1 MFKKRTFFVLSLAAF
16 GVMLGMGIIAPLM
29 PLYAKNMGASGIWL
43 GIIFGSYSLSRLLLV
58 PLIGKISDKKGRKK
72 IIALGLLLYSI
83 FSLGYVF
90 ATNEFLLSLVRF
102 FQGFAS
108 AMTLPI
114 IMAFIGDISPRGE
127 EGKYMGNF
135 NVSRFLGLGMGPLL
149 GGVLNDAYGID
160 SAFYALSGI
169 TGLVFLLALFFLP
182 EGDSFTGKQKQI
194 KQSSFKT
201 ILKLKVM
208 RGLLTFRF
216 VSALGRGSLLSF
228 LSIYAFSF
236 GIKPTQV
243 GIMLTVNI
251 LFLSFLQI
259 PFGKMADKISKSKLI
274 LIGGSLSIIS
284 LMLIPQTGNFFLLLL
299 LNILWG
305 IGRAMGIP
313 ATSAI
318 NTMVGRKY
326 GMGAS
331 TGLFMTPLYA
341 GMVVSPLISGLLMQT
356 IGIVYIFYFAGL
368 ATAAGLLIF
377 FLQVKGTNLN
387 DPTQNLSTKMLPP
400 RVQE

>member
-1 MFKKRTFFVLSLAAF
+1 MFKKRSFFVLSLAAF

-43 GIIFGSYSLSRLLLV
+43 GIIFGSYSLSRLLFV
-58 PLIGKISDKKGRKK
+58 PLIGKISDRRGRKK
-72 IIALGLLLYSI
+72 IIALGLFLYTV

-90 ATNEFLLSLVRF
+90 ATNPLLLSVVRF

-114 IMAFIGDISPRGE
+114 IMAFIGDISPKGK
-127 EGKYMGNF
+127 EGRYMGNF
-135 NVSRFLGLGMGPLL
+135 NVSRFIGLGLGPLL

-160 SAFYALSGI
+160 AAFYALSGI

-182 EGDSFTGKQKQI
+182 EGEAFTGKRKQL

-201 ILKLKVM
+201 ILQLKVM
-208 RGLLTFRF
+208 RGLLIFRF

-236 GIKPTQV
+236 GITASQV
-243 GIMLTVNI
+243 GVMLTVNI

-259 PFGKMADKISKSKLI
+259 PFGKMADKLSKNKLI
-274 LIGGSLSIIS
+274 LLGGLLSIIS
-284 LMLIPQTGNFFLLLL
+284 LILIPQTGNFFLLLL
-299 LNILWG
+299 LNVLWG
-305 IGRAMGIP
+305 TGRAMGIP

-318 NTMVGRKY
+318 NTMVGKKY
-326 GMGAS
+326 GMGSS
-331 TGLFMTPLYA
+331 TSLFMTSLYA
-341 GMVVSPLISGLLMQT
+341 GMVISPLISGLLMQT
-356 IGIVYIFYFAGL
+356 IGIIYIFYFAGL
-368 ATAAGLLIF
+368 ATAAGLFVF
-377 FLQVKGTNLN
+377 FIQVKGINLN
-387 DPTQNLSTKMLPP
+387 EPTQNKITSSQLH
-400 RVQE
+400 E

>member
-29 PLYAKNMGASGIWL
+29 PLYAKNMGASGLWL
-43 GIIFGSYSLSRLLLV
+43 GIIFGSYSLSRLLFV
-58 PLIGKISDKKGRKK
+58 PLIGKISDRKGRKK
-72 IIALGLLLYSI
+72 IIALGLLMYSV

-114 IMAFIGDISPRGE
+114 IMAFIGDISPKGE
-127 EGKYMGNF
+127 EGRYMGNF
-135 NVSRFLGLGMGPLL
+135 NVSRFVGLGLGPLL

-160 SAFYALSGI
+160 AAFYALSGI
-169 TGLVFLLALFFLP
+169 TGLVFFLALFFLP
-182 EGDSFTGKQKQI
+182 EEVSFTGKHKPSKQA
-194 KQSSFKT
+194 SFKE
-201 ILKLKVM
+201 ILQLKVM

-236 GIKPTQV
+236 GITPSQV

-259 PFGKMADKISKSKLI
+259 PFGKMADKISKDKLI
-274 LIGGSLSIIS
+274 LVGGLLSILS
-284 LMLIPQTGNFFLLLL
+284 LVLIPQTGNFILLLM

-305 IGRAMGIP
+305 TGRAMGIP

-318 NTMVGRKY
+318 NTIIGKKY
-326 GMGAS
+326 GMGSS
-331 TGLFMTPLYA
+331 TSLFMTALYA
-341 GMVVSPLISGLLMQT
+341 GMVISPLISGLLMQT

-377 FLQVKGTNLN
+377 FLQVKGIDLN
-387 DPTQNLSTKMLPP
+387 NPTQNPTVKVLP
-400 RVQE
+400 

>member
-1 MFKKRTFFVLSLAAF
+1 
-16 GVMLGMGIIAPLM
+16 MLGMGIIAPLM
-29 PLYAKNMGASGIWL
+29 PLYAKNMGASGLWL
-43 GIIFGSYSLSRLLLV
+43 GIIFGSYSLSRLLFV
-58 PLIGKISDKKGRKK
+58 PLIGKISDRKGRKK
-72 IIALGLLLYSI
+72 IIALGLLMYSV

-114 IMAFIGDISPRGE
+114 IMAFIGDISPKGE
-127 EGKYMGNF
+127 EGRYMGNF
-135 NVSRFLGLGMGPLL
+135 NVSRFVGLGLGPLL

-160 SAFYALSGI
+160 AAFYALSGI
-169 TGLVFLLALFFLP
+169 TGLVFFLALFFLP
-182 EGDSFTGKQKQI
+182 EEVSFTGKHKPSKQA
-194 KQSSFKT
+194 SFKE
-201 ILKLKVM
+201 ILQLKVM

-236 GIKPTQV
+236 GITPSQV

-259 PFGKMADKISKSKLI
+259 PFGKMADKISKDKLI
-274 LIGGSLSIIS
+274 LVGGLLSILS
-284 LMLIPQTGNFFLLLL
+284 LVLIPQTGNFILLLM

-305 IGRAMGIP
+305 TGRAMGIP

-318 NTMVGRKY
+318 NTIIGKKY
-326 GMGAS
+326 GMGSS
-331 TGLFMTPLYA
+331 TSLFMTALYA
-341 GMVVSPLISGLLMQT
+341 GMVISPLISGLLMQT

-377 FLQVKGTNLN
+377 FLQVKGIDLN
-387 DPTQNLSTKMLPP
+387 NPTQNPTVKVLP
-400 RVQE
+400 